1 MSGFF
6 LRPLVI
12 KMTTKEKLH
21 QACLLQLAERITDL
35 NKRIAAITESRNSE
49 TKSSAGD
56 KYETSRAM
64 MQMEEDKVMAQLE
77 LAKQMQSQLRQLDPT
92 VKESVIQLGSLV
104 RTSARNY
111 YLSIGL
117 GKLVVEKKTYYSIST
132 DSPIGKLLLGNEKGA
147 TIVFNQMKDEVL
159 EVL

>member
-1 MSGFF
+1 
-6 LRPLVI
+6 
-12 KMTTKEKLH
+12 MTTKEKLH
-21 QACLLQLAERITDL
+21 QACLLQLTERIADL
-35 NKRIAAITESRNSE
+35 KNRIAAITESRNSE

-92 VKESVIQLGSLV
+92 VKDDTIRLGSLV
-104 RTSARNY
+104 KTRARNY

-117 GKLVVEKKTYYSIST
+117 GKLVLDKTIYYSIST
-132 DSPIGKLLLGNEKGA
+132 DSPIGKLLLGNEKGV
-147 TIVFNQMKDEVL
+147 TIVFNQMKDEVV